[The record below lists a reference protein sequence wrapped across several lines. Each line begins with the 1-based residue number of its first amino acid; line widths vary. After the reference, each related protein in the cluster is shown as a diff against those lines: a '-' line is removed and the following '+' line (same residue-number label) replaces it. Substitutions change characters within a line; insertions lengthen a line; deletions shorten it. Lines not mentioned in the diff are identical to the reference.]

1 MSRHRMRALT
11 GHAGARGRS
20 RMRKPALIALALAA
34 CAAPAARAGTP
45 PPIGGLQ
52 LDWSTY
58 TRKAQGSDNWPTT
71 WAADGSVYTSYGD
84 GDGFGGV
91 RQSLGF
97 ARLSGDSARTV
108 RGVDLPAGPLRSGKT
123 Y

>member
-1 MSRHRMRALT
+1 MNGRRMRAFPAT
-11 GHAGARGRS
+11 PVPPGRS

-34 CAAPAARAGTP
+34 CAAPAARAGTA

-84 GDGFGGV
+84 GGGFGGA

-108 RGVDLPAGPLRSGKT
+108 RGVD
-123 Y
+123 